1 MPIVH
6 PLPIVALSTDQFD
19 PQHPMAEFESVA
31 AAIDKLAIVP
41 KDRQA
46 YASSSAI
53 KVMPRAVIAGTTH
66 SASIVMRPRPVPAP
80 PPVPERAG
88 PAAFRPC
95 EIEGAT
101 DIPAPEGTEEM
112 ILVSFDGAYVRSR
125 LTGDEVDTLMGG
137 DGICELELFDEIVPR
152 NGTWAPAIIA
162 RQDSGGPEGLGAL
175 LDPLLSNAEGPPA
188 PFAGPAA
195 LIPRK

>member
-1 MPIVH
+1 
-6 PLPIVALSTDQFD
+6 
-19 PQHPMAEFESVA
+19 MAEFESVA
-31 AAIDKLAIVP
+31 AAIGKLAIVP

-46 YASSSAI
+46 YAASSAI
-53 KVMPRAVIAGTTH
+53 KVTPSAVTAGTTH
-66 SASIVMRPRPVPAP
+66 SASIMTRPRPVPAP
-80 PPVPERAG
+80 APVPERAD
-88 PAAFRPC
+88 PAAFAPS
-95 EIEGAT
+95 EIEAAT

-112 ILVSFDGAYVRSR
+112 ILVSFDGAYIQSR

-175 LDPLLSNAEGPPA
+175 LDPLLSNAAGPPA